1 MNIDW
6 SKSKE
11 ILGDRNQ
18 LEAVQQD
25 GDALRYCHQPS
36 EAVMLAAVQ
45 QDGYALQY
53 FKRGWISNLCD
64 QEVKNDLSKEE
75 RLQSLILKAA
85 DHIEALGDAMSAV
98 LLREA
103 AK

>member
-18 LEAVQQD
+18 L
-25 GDALRYCHQPS
+25 
-36 EAVMLAAVQ
+36 AAVQ
-45 QDGYALQY
+45 QDGYALRY
-53 FKRGWISNLCD
+53 FKRGWITNLCD
-64 QEVKNDLSKEE
+64 QEVKNDISKEE

-85 DHIEALGDAMSAV
+85 DHIEALGDAMTAV